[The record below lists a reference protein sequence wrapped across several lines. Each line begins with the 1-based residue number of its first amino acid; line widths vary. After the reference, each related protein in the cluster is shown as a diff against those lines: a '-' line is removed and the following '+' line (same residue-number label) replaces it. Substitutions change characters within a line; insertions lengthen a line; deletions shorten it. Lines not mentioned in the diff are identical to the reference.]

1 MCVGRRH
8 DALDIRAQVRRG
20 GLARGRHKP
29 PRRPHQGVISRRPP
43 PAVTSGKAKGLDR
56 RGTPMPRMLAL
67 AALLLALAGCA
78 AAPQYNA
85 IQDDPARSAL
95 KDHGG
100 GGGGAGGGGGHG
112 GM

>member
-1 MCVGRRH
+1 
-8 DALDIRAQVRRG
+8 
-20 GLARGRHKP
+20 
-29 PRRPHQGVISRRPP
+29 
-43 PAVTSGKAKGLDR
+43 
-56 RGTPMPRMLAL
+56 MPRMLAL

-78 AAPQYNA
+78 AAPQNSA

-100 GGGGAGGGGGHG
+100 GSGGAGGGGHG

>member
-1 MCVGRRH
+1 
-8 DALDIRAQVRRG
+8 
-20 GLARGRHKP
+20 
-29 PRRPHQGVISRRPP
+29 
-43 PAVTSGKAKGLDR
+43 
-56 RGTPMPRMLAL
+56 MPSMVAL

-78 AAPQYNA
+78 AAPQHNA

-100 GGGGAGGGGGHG
+100 GGGGGGGGGHG

>member
-1 MCVGRRH
+1 
-8 DALDIRAQVRRG
+8 
-20 GLARGRHKP
+20 
-29 PRRPHQGVISRRPP
+29 
-43 PAVTSGKAKGLDR
+43 
-56 RGTPMPRMLAL
+56 MPRMLAL

-78 AAPQYNA
+78 AAPQHNA

-100 GGGGAGGGGGHG
+100 GSGGAGGGGGHG